1 VLELD
6 RVLETTPNDLDG
18 HRLGLKAA
26 RDERLDAISRSTES
40 LVSRIDAAA
49 GLANAKVLLHPSR
62 SPELVRAG
70 AHVLDVVGDFE
81 VRLGIASN
89 RTPLEARRWTDA
101 ATDVRDK
108 AIASGGSASAPPARS
123 DQRRT
128 SVPIT

>member
-62 SPELVRAG
+62 SP
-70 AHVLDVVGDFE
+70 
-81 VRLGIASN
+81 
-89 RTPLEARRWTDA
+89 
-101 ATDVRDK
+101 
-108 AIASGGSASAPPARS
+108 
-123 DQRRT
+123 
-128 SVPIT
+128 